1 MSNQN
6 RTTESPAGHSN
17 RRLAA
22 VLHADVVGFSRLM
35 ASDEVGTHARLIEWR
50 DLICRQLVDHRGRV
64 VGTAGDAILA
74 VFDSVVDALS
84 AAIAIQDALSE
95 KNGPLPEAQ
104 QLRFRIG
111 LNLGDIIVD
120 GDDIFGNGVNV
131 AARVEA
137 LADPGGITVTS
148 AVRDQIGNKLPL
160 HFEDRGTH
168 QVKNIDAPLHV
179 YAVQKSPGGSAKV
192 RPRKSRAGGIITAI
206 ALIVLAATGAGL
218 WFLNGETLR
227 TTQATQT
234 SALPTPVVPVE
245 SSRPTIAVLPFDN
258 RGNQG
263 EQSYFSDGVTEDVI
277 AALGRFSGLLVLS
290 WSAVEPLKNPTGSA
304 LERATD
310 LGASYVVSGS
320 VQRSEDKI
328 RLSVQLS
335 EAKTG
340 VLIWSD
346 RYDEDILDLFEVQD
360 RLTRQIVAALA
371 VRVTQVEEARV
382 AVAPTNSLTAYD
394 LVLRGRDIMREI
406 GLKAND
412 DARSLFE
419 RAIEMDGSYAMAF
432 AELGYTHLNDLKFG
446 WTQWPQRAW
455 DAAQANADQAIRL
468 DPFNSRAYSLKAA
481 ILKYSGQLSEAER
494 LIDKSLSLNP
504 NNAQSHAERCSILMF
519 SGKSE
524 DALIASKMAMAIDPY
539 PRADEINCQIFSSYV
554 TGQFEK
560 VIELAERFPLVS
572 NEEATSL
579 FVRAAAHAMLDQ
591 DEKAEELVSEGF
603 SRYPFFNATNF
614 ANIFSSEEQRRIL
627 LEGMRKAGI
636 K

>member
-1 MSNQN
+1 MSN
-6 RTTESPAGHSN
+6 RERPTERPAGPSN

-22 VLHADVVGFSRLM
+22 VFHADVVGFSRLM

-50 DLICRQLVDHRGRV
+50 ELIYQQLVDHRGRV

-84 AAIAIQDALSE
+84 AAIAIQDTLSE

-137 LADPGGITVTS
+137 LADPGGIAVTS

-160 HFEDRGTH
+160 HFEDRGNH
-168 QVKNIDAPLHV
+168 QVKNIEAPLHV
-179 YAVQKSPGGSAKV
+179 YAVQNAPGGSAKG
-192 RPRKSRAGGIITAI
+192 RPHKSLRGVIIAGIALMVLTAI
-206 ALIVLAATGAGL
+206 SAGL
-218 WFLNGETLR
+218 WFLSSEPFR
-227 TTQATQT
+227 TTQATPT
-234 SALPTPVVPVE
+234 SAAQSPVAPVE
-245 SSRPTIAVLPFDN
+245 STRPTIAVLPFEN
-258 RGNQG
+258 RGG
-263 EQSYFSDGVTEDVI
+263 ESEQSYFSDGVTEDVI

-290 WSAVEPLKNPTGSA
+290 WSAVEPLKNPEGSA

-310 LGASYVVSGS
+310 FGASYVVSGS

-328 RLSVQLS
+328 RLSLQLS

-406 GLKAND
+406 SLKAND
-412 DARSLFE
+412 EARSLFE
-419 RAIEMDGSYAMAF
+419 RAIEIDANYAMAF
-432 AELGYTHLNDLKFG
+432 AELGFTHLNDLKFG

-455 DAAQANADQAIRL
+455 EAAQANADQAIKL

-481 ILKYSGQLSEAER
+481 ILKYAGQFSEAER
-494 LIDKSLSLNP
+494 LIDKALSLNP

-524 DALIASKMAMAIDPY
+524 EALGASEMAMAIDPY
-539 PRADEINCQIFSSYV
+539 PRADEINCPIFSLYV

-579 FVRAAAHAMLDQ
+579 FVRAVAHAMLDQ
-591 DEKAEELVSEGF
+591 NAKAEELVAEGF